1 MKPGLQ
7 IDLAVPIEAA
17 IEKIK
22 KAFLDEGFG
31 TVTEMNL
38 QKTLKEKIGKDI
50 EPYRV
55 LGMCNPN
62 LAYRAISAE
71 HEIGLLLPCTVLV
84 HECGGAAHVTVQDPE
99 LMMEMIPNRD
109 LLPIAGEALEGIQ
122 KAITR
127 LKTA

>member
-1 MKPGLQ
+1 MKPSLH
-7 IDLAVPIEAA
+7 IDMAIPMEDA
-17 IEKIK
+17 IERIK

-31 TVTEMNL
+31 TVTEMNM

-84 HECGGAAHVTVQDPE
+84 HECGGATHVTVQDPE

-109 LLPIAGEALEGIQ
+109 LLPIAGEALAGIQ
-122 KAITR
+122 KALAH
-127 LKTA
+127 LKSA

>member
-7 IDLAVPIEAA
+7 IDLAVPIEVAV
-17 IEKIK
+17 EKIK
-22 KAFLDEGFG
+22 KAFLEEGFG

-84 HECGGAAHVTVQDPE
+84 HECGGATHVTVQDPE
-99 LMMEMIPNRD
+99 LMMEMIPNRY